1 MTQQKRI
8 AEEDLNKCKLN
19 GGFIYDEVLP
29 YWIKEAER
37 MKARADQLA
46 SESSKQF
53 LGMTNALRRAEAAE
67 QDLEAQRIRA
77 DRYQNMYQE
86 QEKQM
91 LKWTSDD
98 SDMKEVFKDR
108 MREEMNERNE
118 SQAKLILVEQECN
131 KLINLLEKIETAL
144 EYHEWTD
151 YMQYVSDE
159 ITAYR
164 EGSNTDAKRD

>member
-8 AEEDLNKCKLN
+8 AEEDLNRCKLN

-37 MKARADQLA
+37 MKAGADQLA
-46 SESSKQF
+46 SESSSQF
-53 LGMTNALRRAEAAE
+53 VSTTNALMRAEAAE
-67 QDLEAQRIRA
+67 QELEAQLIRA
-77 DRYQNMYQE
+77 DAAEEEAKHQEKRALRYSNDYHEACRYQLKYGRQAELAE
-86 QEKQM
+86 QER
-91 LKWTSDD
+91 D
-98 SDMKEVFKDR
+98 
-108 MREEMNERNE
+108 
-118 SQAKLILVEQECN
+118 KLVT
-131 KLINLLEKIETAL
+131 LLEKIETAL